1 MFNKF
6 FRNKVKKLRAKT
18 NKPPSVP
25 PTARLQQW
33 LNTRGQPPPQFSLRK
48 IDKKTL
54 RMILKKMKPKR
65 VHGTDWID
73 SYSLKVAS
81 PLLED
86 SLLHLVNLS
95 IEQNKFA
102 NKWKPQLIHPFHKKK
117 DRDLLENYRPVS
129 HLVQVGK
136 IIEYAVNFQIIEHFT
151 KYCLFHPNH
160 HGSLAGHSTATA
172 VIQLM
177 DLWLEASEKH
187 ELSAVCLLDQSAAY
201 DLLCHKTFCSKLRL
215 YNFTES
221 TISWVMS
228 YLTGRT
234 QQVQVESKVSD
245 PIACEDDGV
254 PQGSVLGGLF
264 HLINSNDFPAC
275 HQEGEAIVYVDDDSD
290 TVHAADPVR
299 LQQLMQQE
307 AGNSAEWLAD
317 NKLCVA
323 GDKSKLLVIGTRKM
337 RSQKLHGRMTIN
349 VDGKDILE
357 TDSEKLLGVVI
368 NNELTWKNHLY
379 GDGENEGLIP
389 QLSRRIGILKK
400 LSTRMSQERLA
411 LFASGIFYSKLSYC
425 LPVFGNV
432 LGLDKYKEENNKYTS
447 FTSSDNHKLQVLQN
461 SLNRLLTKADY
472 NTPTS
477 VLLEQTNSLSVQQM
491 IAFQTIVMTYKVI
504 KSGKPEY
511 LSNKLQV
518 RSTERSIRGSLGS
531 VQPANHSLSITKEGF
546 IYRGMTLMNMMNT
559 SLRCEPNLENF
570 KTGLREWVK
579 RNIAIKP
586 KSKFPVLRLAGR
598 WPTPPPPPASP
609 PGRQQ
614 LRNLITNYFQPTLRM

>member
-1 MFNKF
+1 MNEIVTNPQRLGNMFNKF

-25 PTARLQQW
+25 PTVRLQQW

-234 QQVQVESKVSD
+234 QQ
-245 PIACEDDGV
+245 
-254 PQGSVLGGLF
+254 
-264 HLINSNDFPAC
+264 
-275 HQEGEAIVYVDDDSD
+275 Y
-290 TVHAADPVR
+290 
-299 LQQLMQQE
+299 
-307 AGNSAEWLAD
+307 
-317 NKLCVA
+317 
-323 GDKSKLLVIGTRKM
+323 
-337 RSQKLHGRMTIN
+337 
-349 VDGKDILE
+349 
-357 TDSEKLLGVVI
+357 
-368 NNELTWKNHLY
+368 
-379 GDGENEGLIP
+379 
-389 QLSRRIGILKK
+389 K
-400 LSTRMSQERLA
+400 LSP
-411 LFASGIFYSKLSYC
+411 KL
-425 LPVFGNV
+425 V
-432 LGLDKYKEENNKYTS
+432 
-447 FTSSDNHKLQVLQN
+447 
-461 SLNRLLTKADY
+461 
-472 NTPTS
+472 TP
-477 VLLEQTNSLSVQQM
+477 
-491 IAFQTIVMTYKVI
+491 
-504 KSGKPEY
+504 
-511 LSNKLQV
+511 
-518 RSTERSIRGSLGS
+518 
-531 VQPANHSLSITKEGF
+531 
-546 IYRGMTLMNMMNT
+546 
-559 SLRCEPNLENF
+559 
-570 KTGLREWVK
+570 
-579 RNIAIKP
+579 
-586 KSKFPVLRLAGR
+586 
-598 WPTPPPPPASP
+598 
-609 PGRQQ
+609 
-614 LRNLITNYFQPTLRM
+614 